1 MLDKITRERMEGDGR
16 KSGSSLWGG
25 QLRARPGRSVWAN
38 QENGV
43 GSGGSGVT
51 VGFGQTVSRADG
63 GRSWITE
70 PRRDGL
76 FPGGLSGKL
85 ENDGAAQRLLGELS
99 FYKAQVNLKPDWG
112 ATEVPEGVGESG
124 IGGDGKGL
132 QAFSGQT
139 TFSEGQ
145 VQRTGVAMV
154 RRRRHVLFSL
164 EPGGAHW
171 LGQGVF
177 W

>member
-1 MLDKITRERMEGDGR
+1 M
-16 KSGSSLWGG
+16 
-25 QLRARPGRSVWAN
+25 WAN

-112 ATEVPEGVGESG
+112 ATEVPEGVGESE

-145 VQRTGVAMV
+145 VRRTGVAMV

-164 EPGGAHW
+164 EPGAAHW